1 MKKLL
6 LLLLLSVGFV
16 GSVNAHSGRTDS
28 SGGHNDYSNGTYHYH
43 SNKYAPMTASTYYQA
58 AGGGTP
64 LGTLLNSGSSGSSNS
79 GRRLLDFGTTWKKVG
94 NLLRGSNGVVC
105 PNFSSSRASCT
116 NGVSYWM
123 CGNMTC
129 GSDGTYYWNEG
140 SSCQRSSFG
149 SYCCNDGYGTHS
161 VTCR

>member
-6 LLLLLSVGFV
+6 LLLLLSLGFV
-16 GSVNAHSGRTDS
+16 GLC
-28 SGGHNDYSNGTYHYH
+28 YSN
-43 SNKYAPMTASTYYQA
+43 TYYVYD
-58 AGGGTP
+58 P
-64 LGTLLNSGSSGSSNS
+64 LNNGVDPLNNGLNFDPLNNGYDPDPLNNGVDTLNNGEYKIITYS
-79 GRRLLDFGTTWKKVG
+79 GRRFLDFGTTWKKVG
-94 NLLRGSNGVVC
+94 NSLRGSNGVVC

-123 CGNMTC
+123 CGNRIC

-161 VTCR
+161 ATCR